1 MTREESKIVVY
12 GWPKEGTGI
21 WVLRYDSKDDIPD
34 NFSRLRLALTME
46 ERIVLIQEFDAEFVE
61 DASQVPELQDYY
73 RNQSSGPT
81 AEI

>member
-1 MTREESKIVVY
+1 MTYQMILADC
-12 GWPKEGTGI
+12 GW
-21 WVLRYDSKDDIPD
+21 
-34 NFSRLRLALTME
+34 ALTME